1 MSANT
6 NLNIQRRR
14 RWPLVLGGIAG
25 ALVVVYFVATSG
37 VFIRSVILPRVSA
50 AVGSEVSAEDVSLSP
65 FSSLVLRGV
74 KLVPKG
80 QTALA
85 EIREVRARYS
95 LLSIIGGDIRV
106 DEVTVDGPTI
116 NVVEKADGSGN
127 LDSLLKGLPQ
137 SPEEPKTTSPVP
149 KLSIRNVQIK
159 GGVLKYDRTDAA
171 GGRTVAEI
179 SGLNVGVDQV
189 INGQATKLTI
199 GADAKAELTGQPQS
213 GRLAGKLGGT
223 IDATLDANLL
233 PTLAKGGVR
242 VDLGETTG
250 ALQTLGGVGVALDV
264 DLTKDELKDFAV
276 RFSQRGQELGRI
288 GLKGTLDLPK
298 SEARLNY
305 EIQGLDRRVLA
316 LAGAA
321 SGLDLGDT
329 RVGASG
335 KINVLKGGVEVT
347 SAGKLQVNS
356 FSLAGNGG
364 RTPVV
369 DLSTDYSFALNQADK
384 KVQIDRLDFL
394 GTQGGREFL
403 KGGLDRSMGLSW
415 EKAAQGFREAS
426 FSLKVGTLDLSQ
438 WRAVLPTNPPTAL
451 VSTEL
456 KITAEQAGRLIR
468 FSLTATAQDLT
479 AAVGV
484 GGLRN
489 ATATVSVAGSFT
501 DFAKVAVENYSIDV
515 RQGRE
520 QLLGLTGLA
529 DWNLTTQ
536 QGGIQNSLEAK
547 VPALLAIYPVPDIQ
561 FSQGV
566 LKSSISAT
574 YRDTGSSADISV
586 TAANLTGR
594 VADIELKDYQ
604 VTFGVAAGLKGQ
616 SIDLQRMSLAA
627 QTGFATG
634 GSVMARGKFE
644 LPSSSEAAAGPLK
657 SGTLEFNV
665 VALNES
671 ALAPFLAKALA
682 PNRLTSVQLDVQGN
696 AVLEGAT
703 SQSVKTKVRVSNL
716 RVQDPAGK
724 LPKTPLELGLELD
737 SSLRGTLIDVRKL
750 IVDLGATPQA
760 TNRLEVVAQ
769 FDSGTNKPVP
779 TVVTITSPGLDLT
792 PLYDLFSGTTNAA
805 AAAPANPPKDS
816 APGAPNIEPPP
827 IHLPL
832 KDATLKLD
840 IARIFLRKV
849 DIAAL
854 KGEARLKDDVVTLDG
869 FGFTMN
875 GAPVM
880 AKARANLSV
889 PGYEYDV
896 DFSAQRLQMAPLA
909 DTFVPVLNGAAQG
922 EFLSAL
928 KVKGAGVTGASL
940 KRNLNGFVTLEATNA
955 QVRIPSTPIPVPAWI
970 RSFVWILPA
979 EIDAA
984 HVLGLIGK
992 SSVLAEPIRTIQAH
1006 AIMGQGGVVLTNTRI
1021 ASAAFESAVTG
1032 GLQFNDVL
1040 SNSPVQMPVLVAFAT
1055 DGKLPELRSIGRL
1068 DGTIGKLPFK
1078 PDYVGLAAVAKGFNI
1093 PGVGNVGERVSQAGA
1108 LLNEKTGGALDKGA
1122 NAVKSLLPGD
1132 GKSTNGVINALGGA
1146 LGALT
1151 GGRQTNNAA
1160 TNGPAATNAPAKAPS
1175 LLDGLPFGRG
1185 KK

>member
-6 NLNIQRRR
+6 NVNIQRRR

-25 ALVVVYFVATSG
+25 TLVVVYFVATSG

-80 QTALA
+80 ETALA

-95 LLSIIGGDIRV
+95 LFSIIGGDIRV

-116 NVVEKADGSGN
+116 TVVEKADGSGN
-127 LDSLLKGLPQ
+127 LNALLKGLPQ
-137 SPEEPKTTSPVP
+137 SPEEPKTTSPAP

-159 GGVLKYDRTDAA
+159 GGVLKFDRTDAA

-179 SGLNVGVDQV
+179 TGLNVGVDQV

-199 GADAKAELTGQPQS
+199 GADAKAELSGQPQS

-223 IDATLDANLL
+223 IDTTLDANLL

-250 ALQTLGGVGVALDV
+250 ALQTLGGVGVSLDV
-264 DLTKDELKDFAV
+264 DLAKDELKDLAL

-335 KINVLKGGVEVT
+335 KISVLKGGVEVT
-347 SAGKLQVNS
+347 SSGKLQVNS

-369 DLSTDYSFALNQADK
+369 DLSTDYSFALNQTEK
-384 KVQIDRLDFL
+384 KVQLDRLDFL
-394 GTQGGREFL
+394 GTQGGRELL

-415 EKAAQGFREAS
+415 DKSAQGFRDAS
-426 FSLKVGTLDLSQ
+426 FALKVGTLDLSQ
-438 WRAVLPTNPPTAL
+438 WRAVLPTNPPTGL

-456 KITAEQAGRLIR
+456 KVTAEQAGRQIR
-468 FSLTATAQDLT
+468 FTLSATAQDLT

-501 DFAKVAVENYSIDV
+501 DFAKVAVENYTVDV
-515 RQGRE
+515 RQGRD
-520 QLLGLTGLA
+520 QVLGLTGVA
-529 DWNLTTQ
+529 DWNLTTM
-536 QGGIQNSLEAK
+536 QGGLQNSLEAK
-547 VPALLAIYPVPDIQ
+547 VPALLAIYPVPDVR

-566 LKSSISAT
+566 LKTSISAT
-574 YRDTGSSADISV
+574 YRDTGSSADINV
-586 TAANLTGR
+586 TVANLTGQ

-604 VTFGVAAGLKGQ
+604 VTFGLAAGLKGQ

-644 LPSSSEAAAGPLK
+644 LPSPSEAAAGPLK

-665 VALNES
+665 VAMNES
-671 ALAPFLAKALA
+671 ALAPFLANALA

-805 AAAPANPPKDS
+805 AAAPATPPKDS
-816 APGAPNIEPPP
+816 GAGAPNIEPPP

-854 KGEARLKDDVVTLDG
+854 KGEARLKDDVITLDG

-880 AKARANLSV
+880 AKARANLGV

-928 KVKGAGVTGASL
+928 KIKGAGVTGASL

-955 QVRIPSTPIPVPAWI
+955 QVRIPATPIPVPGWI
-970 RSFVWILPA
+970 RSFVWFLPA
-979 EIDAA
+979 EINAA
-984 HVLGLIGK
+984 SVLGAIGK

-1006 AIMGQGGVVLTNTRI
+1006 AIMGQGGVVLTNTLI
-1021 ASAAFESAVTG
+1021 ASAAFEAAVTG
-1032 GLQFNDVL
+1032 GVRFDDLLD
-1040 SNSPVQMPVLVAFAT
+1040 NSPVQIPVQLAFASN
-1055 DGKLPELRSIGRL
+1055 GKLDDLRNIGSA
-1068 DGTIGKLPFK
+1068 DGTIRKVDFNPNW
-1078 PDYVGLAAVAKGFNI
+1078 PALASMAKGITI
-1093 PGVGNVGERVSQAGA
+1093 PGLGNVGERVGQAGA
-1108 LLNEKTGGALDKGA
+1108 FINEKTGGALDKGA

-1132 GKSTNGVINALGGA
+1132 GKNTNGVINALGGA

-1151 GGRQTNNAA
+1151 GGRPTNNAA
-1160 TNGPAATNAPAKAPS
+1160 TNGPAATNTPAKVPS
-1175 LLDGLPFGRG
+1175 LLDALPFGRG